1 MAIEVDCRGKK
12 CPEPVIMTKKALDS
26 IECGKVMA
34 VVDNEVARDNI
45 IKLAK
50 HNGYNYFCEEK
61 EGEYRIYIEKN
72 PGEEKTDGMGKEKV
86 EKRAYPY
93 VILITGDT
101 LGKGSEELGKLLMR
115 NYIYTLKDI
124 EHLPECIMFLNK
136 GVYLTTKRSEV
147 LETLKELESKGVEVL
162 SCGTCLDYYG
172 LKEELAVGSVT
183 NMYAIAEKLSEFR
196 AVVL

>member
-26 IECGKVMA
+26 IERGKVVA
-34 VVDNEVARDNI
+34 VVDSEVARDNI

-50 HNGYNYFCEEK
+50 HNGYGYSYEEK

-72 PGEEKTDGMGKEKV
+72 PGEKKASEIEKV
-86 EKRAYPY
+86 EEGVSSY
-93 VILITGDT
+93 VIVITGDV
-101 LGKGSEELGKLLMR
+101 LGKGSQELGKLLMR

-124 EHLPECIMFLNK
+124 ERLPECVIFLNK
-136 GVYLTTKRSEV
+136 GVYLTTKGSEV

-183 NMYAIAEKLSEFR
+183 NMYAIAEKLSQFR